1 MHRYGFNSDGHD
13 AVKGRIEKWG
23 NQKERFPWR
32 QLGVNLGKNKTSA
45 DAVGDYTKGVR
56 KLGKYAD
63 YLVINVSSPNTPGR
77 RQVSLYLPTFFPNLG
92 LRSLQGRDQLA
103 QLLHK
108 VKEERDRLPPPS
120 PPLLLKI
127 APDLSQS
134 DKEDI
139 AAVVMRDKVQQHQ
152 IHKLYM
158 LRQGSQKTHCHCTC
172 RHEDIQ

>member
-1 MHRYGFNSDGHD
+1 MLITLLLMYHRQTH
-13 AVKGRIEKWG
+13 
-23 NQKERFPWR
+23 
-32 QLGVNLGKNKTSA
+32 
-45 DAVGDYTKGVR
+45 
-56 KLGKYAD
+56 
-63 YLVINVSSPNTPGR
+63 LVYR
-77 RQVSLYLPTFFPNLG
+77 RRVSLHIPTFFPNLG

-158 LRQGSQKTHCHCTC
+158 LRQGSQKTHCDCTC